1 MSIVVGVD
9 VGGTFTD
16 IVLYDEDTRSC
27 SVAKVL
33 STPDDQSKGLLTGL
47 QSLKIPLS
55 RIGAI
60 VHGTTVATNALLERK
75 GTQLALVAT
84 RGFRDIAE
92 LHTRERPNLYGLRG
106 TFSPLVSRDL
116 RFEVSERVD
125 THGTVLS
132 GLNLDEMR
140 AVAAQ
145 IKSQGVG
152 GIVVTFLN
160 CFANPANELAAR
172 RILQEYFPSEKIS
185 LSSEVLPTIGE
196 YERTSTTIINSY
208 VRPLVGGYLD
218 SLEERLSGS
227 GYSNGVL
234 VVQSNGG
241 VVGSPVAARTPV
253 NTILS
258 GPAAGVI
265 AGSYISQQAGFDRC
279 ITCDMGGTSF
289 DVCLVDGTPTMA
301 NRKQLDF
308 GITAGL
314 SVIDI
319 TTVGAGGGSLA
330 HVDARGFLAVG
341 PQSAGAMP
349 GPACYGRGGTQP
361 TVTDA
366 NLVLGRL
373 NPQLKPGTDAAL
385 TLDIAKARASVDE
398 LGRRLGM
405 DSIRT
410 AEAILA
416 VANRRMASSIRLV
429 SVERGYDP
437 RDFVL
442 IVFGGA
448 GPLHA
453 TALMRELGA
462 TKALIPY
469 FPGLGCALGC
479 IMADL
484 KHEFSAFIDRRV
496 ADIKTAELVAIAQ
509 GHAREGRQM
518 LERDRAKIEKA
529 MVVVEA
535 DMAYEGQLNSVRVG
549 LSLDALDADSV
560 IRSFRREY
568 QKLYRR
574 LLDPLP
580 VRIVNLRTSV
590 IGMRPKVDLRDL
602 MHRGEIHDAPA
613 ETRHVYFNGEF
624 APTPVYRRASLAAGT
639 ILHGPAI
646 IESND
651 TTIMVDPGVIATTDE
666 WGNLL
671 LENRQ

>member
-1 MSIVVGVD
+1 MSIVVGAD

-16 IVLYDEDTRSC
+16 IVLYDEDARSC

-33 STPDDQSKGLLTGL
+33 STPENQSKGLLTGL
-47 QSLKIPLS
+47 RSLEVPLS
-55 RIGAI
+55 RIGAV

-75 GTQLALVAT
+75 GTRLALIAT

-116 RFEVSERVD
+116 RFDVSERVD
-125 THGTVLS
+125 TNGKILS
-132 GLNLDEMR
+132 LLDPDEVR
-140 AVAAQ
+140 AVATQ

-152 GIVVTFLN
+152 GIVVAFLN
-160 CFANPANELAAR
+160 CFANPANEVTAR
-172 RILQEYFPSEKIS
+172 RILEEYFPPEMIS
-185 LSSEVLPTIGE
+185 LSSEVLPAIGE

-218 SLEERLSGS
+218 SLEERLSGG

-241 VVGSPVAARTPV
+241 VVGSPVAARMPV
-253 NTILS
+253 NTVLS

-308 GITAGL
+308 GISAGM

-319 TTVGAGGGSLA
+319 TTVGAGGGSIA

-349 GPACYGRGGTQP
+349 GPACYGRGGAQP

-366 NLVLGRL
+366 NLILGRL
-373 NPQLKPGTDAAL
+373 NPKLKPGTDAAL
-385 TLDIAKARASVDE
+385 TLDIARARAAVDE
-398 LGRRLGM
+398 LGRHLGI

-442 IVFGGA
+442 VVFGGA

-462 TKALIPY
+462 TKALVPY

-484 KHEFSAFIDRRV
+484 KHEFSTFIDRRV
-496 ADIKTAELVAIAQ
+496 TDIPLTELAAIANE
-509 GHAREGRQM
+509 HAREGRQM
-518 LERDRAKIEKA
+518 LERDRAKVERT

-549 LSLDALDADSV
+549 LSQDALDAGSV
-560 IRSFRREY
+560 TNSFRQEY

-590 IGMRPKVDLRDL
+590 IGMRPKIDLRDL
-602 MHRGEIHDAPA
+602 MHRTEAQDTFAS
-613 ETRHVYFNGEF
+613 ERQVYFNGEF
-624 APTPVYRRASLAAGT
+624 IPTPIHRRARLAAGT

-646 IESND
+646 VESDD

-671 LENRQ
+671 LEIGQ